1 MIRSRIK
8 VCCLCLIVVG
18 CLMIVAGLSV
28 SNGAL
33 EHALLGNV
41 SRSLGWGTSLFR
53 ALLAVHGLGLII
65 GAAAWWR
72 SSGSAGRS
80 QSSSSRR
87 TTVDLEPITRQS
99 LLILALLSVLAL
111 GLRLWHL
118 NSDLWYDELISL
130 LDFIRPPL
138 GQIVT
143 SFGSQN
149 QHMLYSILAHGSV
162 SLFGESAWA
171 VRLPSVAFGVASIWA
186 LFLLGRELLGTKE
199 SLLACALMT
208 VSYHHIWFSQ
218 NARGYMALLFFAT
231 LATWLFLK
239 SLSHDSWTFWIA
251 YAVSVSLGVWAH
263 MTMAFVVAAHGLL
276 FIAVLL
282 VPRLFRSLEQKRKG
296 EEGFFF
302 FAAGLGWKPIVAAL
316 LIVSL
321 TLQLHA
327 LALPDFLGSALHMKS
342 LPSEWSSPWWVII
355 ESLRSLRVGFFGL
368 VTVLLGT
375 VLFGVGWWNIL
386 RRNSLAAIA
395 MILPA
400 LLGGTM
406 MLVLDHYLWPRFFF
420 FSMGFALLIAVH
432 GAVTIPKLVSKLIAW
447 PVLERQSSL
456 AGVALALLMIL
467 TSAFTVPRNYA
478 YPKQNY
484 SGARDYVESRR
495 DPNDAVVA
503 VGLAG
508 AAYERYYAPT
518 WSVAQTNAELNAARP
533 AAANIWLVYTLP
545 VEVKA
550 YHPEIWQTIQSDFA
564 VVKVFPGTLGGGDLV
579 VCRQRPRNSQQA
591 IGLSGAPRP
600 Q

>member
-1 MIRSRIK
+1 MIRSRIE
-8 VCCLCLIVVG
+8 VACLCLIGVG
-18 CLMIVAGLSV
+18 CLLLVGALSV

-41 SRSLGWGTSLFR
+41 SRSLGWGTTLFR
-53 ALLAVHGLGLII
+53 ALLAAHGLALII

-72 SSGSAGRS
+72 SSRSAGLP

-149 QHMLYSILAHGSV
+149 QHMLYSILAHGSL

-186 LFLLGRELLGTKE
+186 LFLLGRELLGTRE

-239 SLSHDSWTFWIA
+239 ALSHDSWKFWIG
-251 YAVSVSLGVWAH
+251 YAVSVSLGVWSH

-276 FIAVLL
+276 FIALLL
-282 VPRLFRSLEQKRKG
+282 VPRLFSSLEQRRNG
-296 EEGFFF
+296 EGLLFVSR
-302 FAAGLGWKPIVAAL
+302 LGWKPIVAGL
-316 LIVSL
+316 LILSL

-327 LALPDFLGSALHMKS
+327 LALPDFLSSALHMKS

-375 VLFGVGWWNIL
+375 VLFGVGWWHIL

-400 LLGGTM
+400 LLGGAV

-432 GAVTIPKLVSKLIAW
+432 GAVTIPNLVSKHLITW
-447 PVLERQSSL
+447 PVLERQSSR

-467 TSAFTVPRNYA
+467 ASALTVPRNYA

-495 DPNDAVVA
+495 GPNDAVVA

-508 AAYERYYAPT
+508 AAYERYYAPN
-518 WSVAQTNAELNAARP
+518 WSVAQTNAELDAARP
-533 AAANIWLVYTLP
+533 AAGNIWLVYTLP

-550 YHPEIWQTIQSDFA
+550 YRPEIWQTIQSDFA

-591 IGLSGAPRP
+591 VGLLSGAPQP